1 MIRDF
6 ILEEAIE
13 NYNPDKKRYFHQP
26 EQKYVDEKRRLHT
39 KLRKKHELSFLG
51 LLDRKFDNE
60 NITERRKA
68 ILSGEQEKRAIKT
81 FKSFTGD
88 EIENKI
94 NLVYMISSNEENEN
108 SFFRQQIKNEKGEL
122 EKEIKGEFSDE
133 TLKEI
138 EEISKK
144 YNTDIKE
151 IKNIYRSQAEKYQKI
166 FKDYEFLGTYRD
178 DKNGLYVYNFGN
190 KKTGQ
195 LELFIPGTNTSNKV
209 EKKNNDQSYYKV
221 SDAQKAIVE
230 FSKEIDTESKNGNI
244 SGEKRYDKGVGSI
257 NGHSQG
263 AAIAIYGS
271 SFMPD
276 VSCIANEP
284 GPLVRIG
291 PYVKDNAILTVIP
304 NSGEG
309 TFNYAER
316 IEGSQF
322 STMHSIAGTDTG
334 QGENQTSLIT
344 ALPVEKSRGRLNPKQ
359 AKQFIKKFREGKNFN
374 VHRTHFNHFTI
385 TENAK
390 NAFEKMQKYSEAVEP
405 KLEQFLENNSI
416 KEKLSPVS
424 KFNINMNTRKN
435 KINLQELISNEK
447 KSEVF
452 KNNSKK
458 YSR

>member
-6 ILEEAIE
+6 VLEEAIE
-13 NYNPDKKRYFHQP
+13 NYNPDKKRYFYQS
-26 EQKYVDEKRRLHT
+26 EQKYIDEKRRLHS
-39 KLRKKHELSFLG
+39 KLRKNHELSFLG

-94 NLVYMISSNEENEN
+94 NLVHMISSNKETEN

-122 EKEIKGEFSDE
+122 EKEANGEFSDE
-133 TLKEI
+133 VLKEI
-138 EEISKK
+138 EENSKT
-144 YNTDIKE
+144 NNVDIE
-151 IKNIYRSQAEKYQKI
+151 EGKNIYRSRAEKFQKI

-190 KKTGQ
+190 KKTGK

-230 FSKEIDTESKNGNI
+230 FAKELDQKSKNGEFFGKN
-244 SGEKRYDKGVGSI
+244 RYDKGIGSI

-284 GPLVRIG
+284 GPLVRVG
-291 PYVKDNAILTVIP
+291 PYVKDNAILAVIP

-334 QGENQTSLIT
+334 KGENQTSLIT

-374 VHRTHFNHFTI
+374 VHHTHFNHFTI
-385 TENAK
+385 AENAK

-405 KLEQFLENNSI
+405 KLEQFLENNNI
-416 KEKLSPVS
+416 KEKLSS
-424 KFNINMNTRKN
+424 KPKIEINMNTKKK
-435 KINLQELISNEK
+435 KINLQELVSNGK
-447 KSEVF
+447 KSEVSE
-452 KNNSKK
+452 NNSKD

>member
-1 MIRDF
+1 MVGDF
-6 ILEEAIE
+6 VLEEAIE
-13 NYNPDKKRYFHQP
+13 NYNPDKKKYFYQS
-26 EQKYVDEKRRLHT
+26 EQKYVDEKRELHT
-39 KLRKKHELSFLG
+39 KLRKKHELSFFG
-51 LLDRKFDNE
+51 MLDRKIDNE

-81 FKSFTGD
+81 FKSFTPD
-88 EIENKI
+88 EVENKI
-94 NLVYMISSNEENEN
+94 NLVQMISSDKETENI
-108 SFFRQQIKNEKGEL
+108 FFRQQIKNEKGEL
-122 EKEIKGEFSDE
+122 EKETNGEFSDE
-133 TLKEI
+133 VLKEI
-138 EEISKK
+138 EEASKT
-144 YNTDIKE
+144 NDVDIE
-151 IKNIYRSQAEKYQKI
+151 EAKNIYRSRAEKFQKI
-166 FKDYEFLGTYRD
+166 FKDYEFLGTHRD
-178 DKNGLYVYNFGN
+178 DKNGLYVFKFGN

-195 LELFIPGTNTSNKV
+195 LELFIPGTNPANKV

-221 SDAQKAIVE
+221 TDAQKAIVE
-230 FSKEIDTESKNGNI
+230 FAKELDQKSKNGEIFGKN
-244 SGEKRYDKGVGSI
+244 RYDKGIGSI

-276 VSCIANEP
+276 VSCMANEP
-284 GPLVRIG
+284 GPLVRVG
-291 PYVKDNAILTVIP
+291 PHVKDNAILAVIP

-359 AKQFIKKFREGKNFN
+359 AKQFIKNFREGKNFN
-374 VHRTHFNHFTI
+374 VHHTHFNHFTI
-385 TENAK
+385 PKNAK

-416 KEKLSPVS
+416 KEKLPS
-424 KFNINMNTRKN
+424 KPKIEMNMDTKKN
-435 KINLQELISNEK
+435 KINLQELLSNKK
-447 KSEVF
+447 KSEVSE
-452 KNNSKK
+452 NNLKD

>member
-1 MIRDF
+1 MVGDF
-6 ILEEAIE
+6 VLEEAIE
-13 NYNPDKKRYFHQP
+13 NYNPDKKKYFYRS

-81 FKSFTGD
+81 FKSFTDD

-94 NLVYMISSNEENEN
+94 NLVHMISSNEETEN

-195 LELFIPGTNTSNKV
+195 LELFIPGTNPANKV

-230 FSKEIDTESKNGNI
+230 FAKEIDTESKNGNI
-244 SGEKRYDKGVGSI
+244 YGEKRYDKGVGSI

-284 GPLVRIG
+284 GPLVRVG
-291 PYVKDNAILTVIP
+291 PYVKDNAILAVIP

-334 QGENQTSLIT
+334 KGENQTSLIT

-374 VHRTHFNHFTI
+374 VHHTHFNHFTI
-385 TENAK
+385 AGNAK
-390 NAFEKMQKYSEAVEP
+390 NAFEKMQRYSEAVEL
-405 KLEQFLENNSI
+405 KLEQFLENNNI
-416 KEKLSPVS
+416 KEKLSS
-424 KFNINMNTRKN
+424 KPKIEINMNTKKK
-435 KINLQELISNEK
+435 KINLQELVSNGK
-447 KSEVF
+447 KSEVSE
-452 KNNSKK
+452 NNSKD

>member
-1 MIRDF
+1 MVSDF

-13 NYNPDKKRYFHQP
+13 NYNPDKKKYFYQS
-26 EQKYVDEKRRLHT
+26 EQKYVDEKRKLHT

-51 LLDRKFDNE
+51 FLDRKFDNE

-81 FKSFTGD
+81 FKSFTPD
-88 EIENKI
+88 EVENKI
-94 NLVYMISSNEENEN
+94 NLVHMISSDKETENI
-108 SFFRQQIKNEKGEL
+108 FFRQQIKNGKGEL
-122 EKEIKGEFSDE
+122 EKEIKGEFSNE

-138 EEISKK
+138 EEISKR
-144 YNTDIKE
+144 YNADIKE
-151 IKNIYRSQAEKYQKI
+151 VKNIYRGQAEKYQKI
-166 FKDYEFLGTYRD
+166 FKDYEFLGTHRD

-195 LELFIPGTNTSNKV
+195 LELFIPGTNTANKV
-209 EKKNNDQSYYKV
+209 EKKNNNQSYYKI

-230 FSKEIDTESKNGNI
+230 FAKEIDTESKNGNI
-244 SGEKRYDKGVGSI
+244 SGEKRYDKGIGSI

-276 VSCIANEP
+276 ISCIANEP

-291 PYVKDNAILTVIP
+291 PYVKDNAILAIIP

-309 TFNYAER
+309 TFNYAEK

-359 AKQFIKKFREGKNFN
+359 AKQFIKKFREEKNFN
-374 VHRTHFNHFTI
+374 IHHTHFNHFTI
-385 TENAK
+385 PENAK

-405 KLEQFLENNSI
+405 KLEQFLENNNI
-416 KEKLSPVS
+416 KEKLSS
-424 KFNINMNTRKN
+424 KPKIEINMNTKKN
-435 KINLQELISNEK
+435 KINLQELVSNGK
-447 KSEVF
+447 KLEVSE
-452 KNNSKK
+452 NNLKR

>member
-1 MIRDF
+1 MVGDF
-6 ILEEAIE
+6 SLEEAIE
-13 NYNPDKKRYFHQP
+13 NYNPDKKKYFYQS
-26 EQKYVDEKRRLHT
+26 EQKYVDEKRELHT

-51 LLDRKFDNE
+51 MLDRKIDNE

-68 ILSGEQEKRAIKT
+68 ILSGEQEQRAIKT
-81 FKSFTGD
+81 FKSFTPD
-88 EIENKI
+88 EVENKI
-94 NLVYMISSNEENEN
+94 NLVQMISSDKETENI
-108 SFFRQQIKNEKGEL
+108 FFRQQIKNEKGEL
-122 EKEIKGEFSDE
+122 EKEAKGEFSDE

-138 EEISKK
+138 EEISKTHNINIEK
-144 YNTDIKE
+144 V
-151 IKNIYRSQAEKYQKI
+151 KNRYRSRAEKYQKI
-166 FKDYEFLGTYRD
+166 FENYEFLGTHRD

-195 LELFIPGTNTSNKV
+195 LELFIPGTNPSNKV

-221 SDAQKAIVE
+221 TDAQKAIVE
-230 FSKEIDTESKNGNI
+230 FARELEQKSKNGEI
-244 SGEKRYDKGVGSI
+244 FGKKRYDKGIGSI

-284 GPLVRIG
+284 GPLVRVG
-291 PYVKDNAILTVIP
+291 PYVKDNAILAVIP
-304 NSGEG
+304 NDGEG
-309 TFNYAER
+309 TFNYAEK

-334 QGENQTSLIT
+334 QGGNQTSLIT
-344 ALPVEKSRGRLNPKQ
+344 ALPVEKSSGRLNPKQ

-374 VHRTHFNHFTI
+374 LHHTHFNHFTI
-385 TENAK
+385 TENAR

-416 KEKLSPVS
+416 KEKLSPKS
-424 KFNINMNTRKN
+424 KININMNTKKS
-435 KINLQELISNEK
+435 KINLQELLSDKK
-447 KSEVF
+447 KSEVSE
-452 KNNSKK
+452 NNSKK

>member
-1 MIRDF
+1 MVNDF

-13 NYNPDKKRYFHQP
+13 NYNPNKKKYFYQS
-26 EQKYVDEKRRLHT
+26 EQKYVNEKRKLHT

-51 LLDRKFDNE
+51 FLDRKFDNE

-68 ILSGEQEKRAIKT
+68 ILSGEQEKRAIKA
-81 FKSFTGD
+81 FKSFTPD
-88 EIENKI
+88 EVENKI
-94 NLVYMISSNEENEN
+94 NLVHMISSDKETENI
-108 SFFRQQIKNEKGEL
+108 FFYQQIKNEKGEL
-122 EKEIKGEFSDE
+122 EKEANGEFSDE
-133 TLKEI
+133 VLKEI
-138 EEISKK
+138 EENSKM
-144 YNTDIKE
+144 NNVDIE
-151 IKNIYRSQAEKYQKI
+151 EGKNIYRNRAEKFQKI

-178 DKNGLYVYNFGN
+178 DENGLYVYNFGN
-190 KKTGQ
+190 KKTGK

-221 SDAQKAIVE
+221 SDTQKAIVE
-230 FSKEIDTESKNGNI
+230 FAKELDQKSKNGEFFGKNH
-244 SGEKRYDKGVGSI
+244 YDKGIGSI

-276 VSCIANEP
+276 VSCITNEP
-284 GPLVRIG
+284 GPLVRVG
-291 PYVKDNAILTVIP
+291 PYVKNNAILAVIP

-309 TFNYAER
+309 TFNYAEK

-334 QGENQTSLIT
+334 KGENQTSLIT

-359 AKQFIKKFREGKNFN
+359 AKQFIKKFREEKNFN
-374 VHRTHFNHFTI
+374 VHHTHFNHFTI
-385 TENAK
+385 AENAK

-405 KLEQFLENNSI
+405 KLEEFLENNI
-416 KEKLSPVS
+416 KEKIFS
-424 KFNINMNTRKN
+424 KPKIEINMNTKKK
-435 KINLQELISNEK
+435 KIDLQELVSNGK
-447 KSEVF
+447 KSQVS
-452 KNNSKK
+452 KNNSKD